1 MTSFTQYL
9 IILFFSLSL
18 VPSFA
23 MNERPDS
30 LVLLPNI
37 EKTIME
43 LVDEGD
49 IRVEEFVDSIKTF
62 SSARVMKVVYGL
74 VNFYQGE
81 NAYEN
86 SQWNDAGLK
95 YQKSLFYF
103 QELNDSVKLS
113 VLHNNLGLVYFYQA
127 FYDKAIDSF
136 QSSLEIDLA
145 MKNRL
150 GVAQCYQN
158 IALVLETGKEI
169 DRGIE
174 MYYKALDVYSEL
186 GARSEIASIYN
197 NLAACYARSNR
208 YTKAEEKYLQ
218 ALDVFRELKD
228 FRMEA
233 KVLYNVGVLMVRKN
247 DYNRGGKNIERAL
260 VLFKNNNDKVGE
272 VNAYSSLGDMYFAKK
287 DYNQAIY
294 LYNLAD
300 AKSKDLNYRDMRL
313 SNLFSLYSTYKL
325 MGAWEKAL
333 NTYESYSE
341 LRDSLKHDN
350 EYYDS
355 GVMNE
360 VTEQKLLSRELK
372 LAKVQR
378 RNHLIFGS
386 LIVSILLAVLGF
398 VLAAANKR
406 KLYKCHHNY
415 QLQNRLML
423 NRIDPEYTLPLLLS
437 LNSKKTK
444 LDDKEQL
451 INLIRNILQFSGARL
466 IYLDQEIDFVKTY
479 CAAYGVANNLNIQLN
494 IETNLSARAEQVMV
508 PSMVSLFFLDAV
520 IGERTH
526 EIIKKITV
534 NAGFILQGEFLDIFI
549 EDDGST
555 LSSDMYEN
563 IRNHYLSILEVAC
576 DHHLYNRYR
585 KLLSRSSKNFV
596 IASES
601 DHLGRESGNRL
612 KLRLPLFVE

>member
-1 MTSFTQYL
+1 
-9 IILFFSLSL
+9 
-18 VPSFA
+18 
-23 MNERPDS
+23 
-30 LVLLPNI
+30 
-37 EKTIME
+37 
-43 LVDEGD
+43 
-49 IRVEEFVDSIKTF
+49 
-62 SSARVMKVVYGL
+62 
-74 VNFYQGE
+74 
-81 NAYEN
+81 
-86 SQWNDAGLK
+86 
-95 YQKSLFYF
+95 
-103 QELNDSVKLS
+103 
-113 VLHNNLGLVYFYQA
+113 
-127 FYDKAIDSF
+127 
-136 QSSLEIDLA
+136 
-145 MKNRL
+145 
-150 GVAQCYQN
+150 
-158 IALVLETGKEI
+158 
-169 DRGIE
+169 
-174 MYYKALDVYSEL
+174 
-186 GARSEIASIYN
+186 
-197 NLAACYARSNR
+197 
-208 YTKAEEKYLQ
+208 
-218 ALDVFRELKD
+218 
-228 FRMEA
+228 
-233 KVLYNVGVLMVRKN
+233 
-247 DYNRGGKNIERAL
+247 
-260 VLFKNNNDKVGE
+260 
-272 VNAYSSLGDMYFAKK
+272 
-287 DYNQAIY
+287 
-294 LYNLAD
+294 
-300 AKSKDLNYRDMRL
+300 
-313 SNLFSLYSTYKL
+313 

-479 CAAYGVANNLNIQLN
+479 CAAYGVANNLDIQLN
-494 IETNLSARAEQVMV
+494 IETNLSSRAEQVMV

-549 EDDGST
+549 EDDGPT

-576 DHHLYNRYR
+576 DHHLYSRYR
-585 KLLSRSSKNFV
+585 KLLSRSKTFV